1 MDIRIGHAD
10 MAERLRQVIKDDFG
24 TQIALAKAIGVKDGS
39 YLTPYVTGRSMIGS
53 ILRKKLEGVG
63 IDVDYVMTGRKQ
75 DLASGQEADGNT
87 LLIEQC
93 AEKLLDLQGKLLALH
108 ADVLEIHQMLG
119 RLKQPNN
126 S

>member
-1 MDIRIGHAD
+1 MDIRIGHAE